1 MRWRSRQRI
10 GPPRAMAG
18 ADLADQRLDALAQ
31 AEPAV
36 VRAVVAGI
44 GEPAGAPDADQQG
57 EAQQFGEHPGIVDIG
72 GRGHGAERQPVARDH
87 DMILG
92 AGLAPVGP
100 VRSAR
105 RRAWPERSNC
115 RRSRP
120 GRGRPS
126 RDRTGP
132 CAAWTRGSTA
142 ASRHS
147 ASRRRRVE
155 PEARP
160 SRAGSSRHWTP
171 SRRKNRKVSTT
182 SAAGRRGRPRS
193 AGSPSSRSMIPAT
206 SPLIV
211 TTNSYSYTDR

>member
-1 MRWRSRQRI
+1 
-10 GPPRAMAG
+10 MAG
-18 ADLADQRLDALAQ
+18 ADLADQRLDGLAQ

-92 AGLAPVGP
+92 AGLAPVGFGP
-100 VRSAR
+100 VSSPPCLAR
-105 RRAWPERSNC
+105 TLQLSTITS
-115 RRSRP
+115 RSRAAIS
-120 GRGRPS
+120 GS
-126 RDRTGP
+126 DR
-132 CAAWTRGSTA
+132 AMRSSMAWTRGSTA

-206 SPLIV
+206 SPLTV